1 METIYRP
8 MTKQFS
14 YIQGLQPSYTLVYS
28 MDPAG
33 PGECWLTLCRT
44 GCHRLM
50 DSMRV
55 LAKPEECYGLLRYLY
70 ENAVQPEVWRD
81 VVSEAISCKVLGL
94 SLIHI

>member
-1 METIYRP
+1 MVI
-8 MTKQFS
+8 FN
-14 YIQGLQPSYTLVYS
+14 YILGCIKIS

-55 LAKPEECYGLLRYLY
+55 LAEPEECYGLLRYLY

-81 VVSEAISCKVLGL
+81 VVSEAISCKVLGEVQDVL
-94 SLIHI
+94 

>member
-1 METIYRP
+1 

-14 YIQGLQPSYTLVYS
+14 YIQGLQQSYTLVYS

-44 GCHRLM
+44 GCRRCM
-50 DSMRV
+50 DS
-55 LAKPEECYGLLRYLY
+55 LLIPAGAEECYGLLRYLY

-81 VVSEAISCKVLGL
+81 VVSETISRRTLGEGQNNP
-94 SLIHI
+94 

>member
-28 MDPAG
+28 MDPAE
-33 PGECWLTLCRT
+33 PGECC
-44 GCHRLM
+44 
-50 DSMRV
+50 
-55 LAKPEECYGLLRYLY
+55 GLLRYLY

-81 VVSEAISCKVLGL
+81 VVSEAISCKVLGEVQDVL
-94 SLIHI
+94 